1 MRCEDY
7 RHQIV
12 RYVRYFCLGFSI
24 LYEYAYAE
32 THVNKLKHRTLNI
45 ATAIAIAIIIG
56 MFSLR

>member
-1 MRCEDY
+1 VRCEGY

-12 RYVRYFCLGFSI
+12 GYVKYFCLGFSI
-24 LYEYAYAE
+24 LHEYAYAE
-32 THVNKLKHRTLNI
+32 TQVNKLKHRTLNV